1 MTTPPPSDPHRDD
14 PDVPDV
20 VRFFELAGATG
31 RAVLEPLGHAWRAAG
46 ARTDLLAS
54 LDRADLWLLVVH
66 GGRGGEVNVP
76 DDPAIRTWRFREV
89 AP

>member
-1 MTTPPPSDPHRDD
+1 MTTPLPSDPHRDD
-14 PDVPDV
+14 ARV
-20 VRFFELAGATG
+20 VRFFELAGAAG

-66 GGRGGEVNVP
+66 GGRDGAVSAPV
-76 DDPAIRTWRFREV
+76 DPAIRTWRFREV
-89 AP
+89 SE